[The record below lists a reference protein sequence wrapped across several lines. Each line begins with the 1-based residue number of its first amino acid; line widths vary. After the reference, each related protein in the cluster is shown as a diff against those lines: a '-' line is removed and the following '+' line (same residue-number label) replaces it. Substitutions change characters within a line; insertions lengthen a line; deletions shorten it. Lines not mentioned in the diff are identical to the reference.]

1 MRLKHFGWALGF
13 ASFVGAAVYLFVYLY
28 RWEWNRAIVAGIF
41 VLIAEIA
48 LIGSLLLSRL
58 QGAAAKIDSSEGE
71 AFEALAASRPTP
83 TPVFRWMRRDEQH
96 LGVFIPVLI
105 GVGALLSAT
114 AWLVE
119 WFAGRVVTPAR
130 EQDLA
135 RSLASL
141 TYPPGRLDDPSTL
154 SMRAIDLLE
163 GPAPWVEP

>member
-13 ASFVGAAVYLFVYLY
+13 ASFIGAAVYLFVYLY

-48 LIGSLLLSRL
+48 LIGSLLLVRL
-58 QGAAAKIDSSEGE
+58 QVAAKSDPLPDD
-71 AFEALAASRPTP
+71 ALDALVASRPP
-83 TPVFRWMRRDEQH
+83 PSPVFRWMRPDTQG
-96 LGVFIPVLI
+96 LSVFIPVLI
-105 GVGALLSAT
+105 GVGALLSAA

-130 EQDLA
+130 EKDLA
-135 RSLASL
+135 RSLAAL
-141 TYPPGRLDDPSTL
+141 TYPSGRLDDPSAL

-163 GPAPWVEP
+163 GPAPWTEP